1 MSASVLQLAEGIQI
15 VPRQT
20 RCHDTQGTT
29 TAQKPDSVEKESLTN
44 LSPLKP

>member
-1 MSASVLQLAEGIQI
+1 MSASVLQLVEEIQI

-29 TAQKPDSVEKESLTN
+29 TAQKPVEKENLTN